1 MTRKDVVKC
10 LVVVP
15 GLLPTLRRSRR
26 ALRRLI
32 RVAKMVNAGRPSHEV
47 FQEIYARKGWGGLES
62 VSGPGSDST
71 QTRLIE
77 ERLPELWQRY
87 GVRHLVDVPC
97 GDFRWMKR
105 VVSHLS
111 EYVGLDVV
119 GELIAHNAEYESA
132 HIKFIHADMISSP
145 IPRADMILCRDCLV
159 HLPFREIQQAIDNVK
174 RSGST
179 YLLTTT
185 FPLHDDNEDIAMG
198 DWRTLNLQ
206 RPPFSFPAPLEV
218 INEGCTEWSG
228 DYADKSLALWKIA
241 DL

>member
-1 MTRKDVVKC
+1 MLKAGK
-10 LVVVP
+10 
-15 GLLPTLRRSRR
+15 PT
-26 ALRRLI
+26 
-32 RVAKMVNAGRPSHEV
+32 HEV
-47 FQEIYARKGWGGLES
+47 FREIYSRNAWGGMES
-62 VSGPGSDST
+62 VSGTGSDSS

-77 ERLPELWQRY
+77 QRLPELWREY
-87 GVRHLVDVPC
+87 GVRRLVDVPC

-105 VVSHLS
+105 VVSHLWD
-111 EYVGLDVV
+111 YVGLDLVA
-119 GELIAHNAEYESA
+119 ELIAQNAQYESA
-132 HIKFIHADMISSP
+132 HVKFIHGDIISSP

-159 HLPFREIQQAIDNVK
+159 HLSFREGQLAVENLK

-185 FPLHDDNEDIAMG
+185 FPLHDYNEDILTG

-218 INEGCTEWSG
+218 INEGCTEWDG